1 MSLRPGCNYSAAVA
15 HVLWEGEGGEREKD
29 ECREIRMQKEEERAA
44 RAEWQSETDRGS
56 YNRKG
61 EKIRCRRRDFI

>member
-1 MSLRPGCNYSAAVA
+1 MSFGK
-15 HVLWEGEGGEREKD
+15 EKGGGGGEKQG
-29 ECREIRMQKEEERAA
+29 CMREIRMQKEEERAA
-44 RAEWQSETDRGS
+44 RAEWQRETDRGS